1 MRDVAWLCLAAGLSV
16 AGCAPRHEGKLITTI
31 EGRAHTV
38 HIFTG
43 HRYTVEDAS
52 GRTLA
57 ADLSEEAFRARFPAV
72 YQATEEAIADRH
84 ARRESP
90 APLGAGPGSPRP

>member
-1 MRDVAWLCLAAGLSV
+1 MRDVAWLCMAVGLSV

-31 EGRAHTV
+31 KGRYHTV

-43 HRYTVEDAS
+43 HRYTVEDGS

-57 ADLSEEAFRARFPAV
+57 AGLSEEAFRARFPAV
-72 YQATEEAIADRH
+72 YRATEEAFADLDTRRDPP
-84 ARRESP
+84 ARF
-90 APLGAGPGSPRP
+90 GAGLGSSPP